1 MKRIV
6 SITLLLLLA
15 VAQSIA
21 QGNDPAVKV
30 VLEYERLM
38 QQWISTNDGKY
49 REQIERLLQKT
60 GRQCTVND
68 RLAMR
73 IEIEKGYS
81 NMGSL
86 TLASYLN
93 YIEDKIGKDLTFSI
107 KDPEKKVVEGNT
119 IVYAWVNI
127 AWRDEKAGP
136 VAVISICGF
145 RVSNGGISSI
155 SYDGIE
161 ENKRRVSDQEKLAR
175 QNQQRQQETVAD
187 QQPTQQPT
195 SSSTTIPIT
204 IRGTTY
210 GNMILVKGGTF
221 SMGATSEQGSDAYD
235 DEKPVHTVTLYD
247 YYIGET
253 EVTCGLWKAVMG
265 SDPSYFKKGDN
276 YPVENVSWNDC
287 QEFIKKLDSLT
298 GKTYR
303 LPTEAEWEYAA
314 RGGSK
319 SRGYK
324 YSGSNNLSE
333 VAWYG
338 YYDNNDKNR
347 TITTRTTMPVKSKS
361 PNELGLY
368 DMSGNVYEWC
378 SDWYK
383 SDYYAN
389 SPSTNPQGPSPQS
402 YRVLRGGSW
411 SNDARYCRVSNRSN
425 IGPSNRSHDLGFRL
439 ALVP

>member
-1 MKRIV
+1 M
-6 SITLLLLLA
+6 LLLCAAANVSAQTEPIA
-15 VAQSIA
+15 VVNQFES
-21 QGNDPAVKV
+21 
-30 VLEYERLM
+30 LM
-38 QQWISTNDGKY
+38 QQWCRTKDGAY
-49 REQIERLLQKT
+49 REQIEQLLRKS
-60 GRQCTVND
+60 GRECIIADKISMKIDMENKRD
-68 RLAMR
+68 M
-73 IEIEKGYS
+73 S
-81 NMGSL
+81 GSIQMA
-86 TLASYLN
+86 TYLN
-93 YIEDKIGKDLTFSI
+93 YIEDKIDYNALQFDIDTPRVYNINGD
-107 KDPEKKVVEGNT
+107 DV
-119 IVYAWVNI
+119 VYAWVNYK
-127 AWRDEKAGP
+127 WRESNSEQFNLKY
-136 VAVISICGF
+136 VCGF
-145 RVSNGGISSI
+145 TIRNGSISSI
-155 SYDGIE
+155 FYDASMEMKWMSGDFNGNNSNNNSNI
-161 ENKRRVSDQEKLAR
+161 NT
-175 QNQQRQQETVAD
+175 NINTNIN
-187 QQPTQQPT
+187 
-195 SSSTTIPIT
+195 SSSTIIPIT

-221 SMGATSEQGSDAYD
+221 SMGATSEQGSDAD
-235 DEKPVHTVTLYD
+235 SDEKPVHTVTLSN

-276 YPVENVSWNDC
+276 YPVERVSWDDC
-287 QEFIKKLDSLT
+287 QEFIKKLNSLT
-298 GKTYR
+298 DKTFR

-324 YSGSNNLSE
+324 YSGSNDISS
-333 VAWYG
+333 VAVY
-338 YYDNNDKNR
+338 DKNSYDLGSNNSNYGTHR
-347 TITTRTTMPVKSKS
+347 VKSKS

-411 SNDARYCRVSNRSN
+411 NGSAGFCRVSNRSN